1 MVVDLLALQ
10 IRMMWYMKRYPCSVV
25 MMESLLQL
33 DPRWKVGYYLS
44 KLEEYELIE
53 ELSQPEVDA
62 FMRGENYKEMEVCD
76 VGCGRYA
83 LTDAG
88 EIVLDQWEDQHL
100 KSEKEVLIPVFT
112 TVLGAVLGFAFG
124 VLSGKI

>member
-10 IRMMWYMKRYPCSVV
+10 IRMMRYMKRYPCSVV
-25 MMESLLQL
+25 MLESLLQL

-62 FMRGENYKEMEVCD
+62 FMRGEDYKELETD
-76 VGCGRYA
+76 DAGCGRYA

-88 EIVLDQWEDQHL
+88 EIVLDEWEDQQR
-100 KSEKEVLIPVFT
+100 KSIKEVLVPALT
-112 TVLGAVLGFAFG
+112 TVLGAVLGYLF
-124 VLSGKI
+124 SGR